1 MSRVL
6 DVNNAPWVDP
16 DCCDDPDD
24 PDYDGDDDGDCVDGD
39 GNTILVKMMKRMRIK
54 NGNHG
59 CEDDDEGASYPNS
72 DLAC

>member
-1 MSRVL
+1 MCRVL

-16 DCCDDPDD
+16 DCCDHGLDPT
-24 PDYDGDDDGDCVDGD
+24 YDGDDD

-72 DLAC
+72 DLIDSM

>member
-54 NGNHG
+54 IDNHG
-59 CEDDDEGASYPNS
+59 CKGNDEGA
-72 DLAC
+72 C

>member
-16 DCCDDPDD
+16 DCCDHGLDPH
-24 PDYDGDDDGDCVDGD
+24 YDGDDDGD

-59 CEDDDEGASYPNS
+59 CEDDDEGT
-72 DLAC
+72 